1 MASPI
6 FQLLLTDSDSAGCNY
21 AAETSLLVWMLQ
33 QGEAADCSKA
43 WSFAAFLRVMLQTVM
58 LVTATTVV
66 DDVDDSRVHSGC
78 GFGLGFQKSSMKRW
92 SNLKNLPFEEIHSRY
107 LRSVKRLLDAHG
119 VSTFVGDA
127 VPGEDVYDV
136 TADGLARSRVIV
148 AFCSENYGG
157 SSSRDLHWRVFWCDF
172 YGCMI
177 QCMGQIMA
185 LLQKRGGKKDGITW
199 NPWKLPRLND
209 LKNKF
214 FFYKLHFHVP
224 EVRISSPKAQKL
236 SLLQRGLYQKMSC
249 MKHLETASILAN
261 RTEPFSY
268 LQFLVEVWI

>member
-1 MASPI
+1 MA
-6 FQLLLTDSDSAGCNY
+6 
-21 AAETSLLVWMLQ
+21 
-33 QGEAADCSKA
+33 K
-43 WSFAAFLRVMLQTVM
+43 
-58 LVTATTVV
+58 
-66 DDVDDSRVHSGC
+66 
-78 GFGLGFQKSSMKRW
+78 KSSMKRW
-92 SNLKNLPFEEIHSRY
+92 SNLQNLPFEEIHSRY

-199 NPWKLPRLND
+199 NPWKLPRLDD

-236 SLLQRGLYQKMSC
+236 SLLQRGLCQKMSC
-249 MKHLETASILAN
+249 IKHLETASTLAN
-261 RTEPFSY
+261 RTEPFGY